1 MTYELPFDD
10 AYEPYHA
17 SSPTDRVI
25 LELQMYGHR
34 PHQDEPDPR
43 PLPDDE
49 VIRAG
54 LAGIVET
61 FAGMLG
67 DTRLEPDLDDLLW
80 SFTNVFHRAA
90 DGSMERPHLL
100 RPARRPLRLEGGG
113 RLRRNS
119 SCRIARARATANV
132 IVWFQREM
140 GERQDGASAD
150 SWQHG
155 CAGRWLA
162 CGSGGCVD
170 PDRG

>member
-10 AYEPYHA
+10 GYEPHHA

-61 FAGMLG
+61 LATPGSNPISTTCSGPLQTSSTVPPSVSPAASTAM
-67 DTRLEPDLDDLLW
+67 RRR
-80 SFTNVFHRAA
+80 SVRA
-90 DGSMERPHLL
+90 SRS
-100 RPARRPLRLEGGG
+100 R
-113 RLRRNS
+113 
-119 SCRIARARATANV
+119 TAP
-132 IVWFQREM
+132 R
-140 GERQDGASAD
+140 
-150 SWQHG
+150 
-155 CAGRWLA
+155 
-162 CGSGGCVD
+162 
-170 PDRG
+170 

>member
-80 SFTNVFHRAA
+80 SFVNVFHRAA
-90 DGSMERPHLL
+90 E
-100 RPARRPLRLEGGG
+100 
-113 RLRRNS
+113 
-119 SCRIARARATANV
+119 RIARDLDRNEDAQRSSQRAFT
-132 IVWFQREM
+132 R
-140 GERQDGASAD
+140 ASGWKTMRAIGSSD
-150 SWQHG
+150 PASSRT
-155 CAGRWLA
+155 GR
-162 CGSGGCVD
+162 SGFLCRAASTSG
-170 PDRG
+170 